1 MCYCVLSECL
11 MTTSLYGSYREKSS
25 EFFNDV
31 PFPGKVSESF
41 FHLIFL
47 ESNENLLPHFPPF
60 SSEQS
65 ATTQGLM
72 QQPENL
78 IE

>member
-1 MCYCVLSECL
+1 
-11 MTTSLYGSYREKSS
+11 MTTSLNGSFREKSS

-47 ESNENLLPHFPPF
+47 ESNENLSPYFPLPL
-60 SSEQS
+60 SEQLAIAS
-65 ATTQGLM
+65 TNAAV
-72 QQPENL
+72 
-78 IE
+78 

>member
-1 MCYCVLSECL
+1 
-11 MTTSLYGSYREKSS
+11 MTTSLNGSYREKSS

-47 ESNENLLPHFPPF
+47 ESNENLSPHFPPP

-65 ATTQGLM
+65 ATAQGLM
-72 QQPENL
+72 RQSEHL